1 MNFIASP
8 AGAFGLLAA
17 SMLSSYIGG
26 NLSKNK
32 PLPQTEISIW
42 VCCSIVGILLLF
54 LINGPMPLPPPGF
67 GAIILFMV
75 CSLCA
80 GTVLVYKTFN

>member
-8 AGAFGLLAA
+8 AGAFGLLAT

-42 VCCSIVGILLLF
+42 VCCSIVGIFLLF
-54 LINGPMPLPPPGF
+54 LINGPITLPPQAF

-75 CSLCA
+75 CSLCSA
-80 GTVLVYKTFN
+80 TVLVYYSFN